1 MKGKRY
7 IARPA
12 LLPLSFLYGLIIL
25 VRNLLFDLHLL
36 RSTRFKLPVI
46 AVGNITAGGTG
57 KTPHVEYLIRLLR
70 HDFKIAVLSR
80 GYRRKTRHF
89 ILASLKSRVNDIGDE
104 PRQMKLKFPEVFVAV
119 ENRRVIGVRTLI
131 ESIHKLDLVI
141 LDDAFQHRYIQ
152 PGLSILLIDYNRPI
166 FKDVLLPAGN
176 LREPACNIRRADI
189 ILVTKCPEHLS
200 IQERS
205 EFISNL
211 NLGQKQEAYFT
222 SYTYGALI
230 PVFPDKHGLQEP
242 VSYRYLRKCH
252 MGVLLVTGIANPEP
266 LRQFLEQNLRIDDEI
281 RYSDHHPYDKKDVQY
296 IKSRFKTI
304 EQVEKCIIVTEK
316 DAVRLR
322 EIDIPDKSF
331 RKSLYYIPVE
341 IKFQAKGEKP
351 FIKSVYKYLKKA
363 GQQ

>member
-12 LLPLSFLYGLIIL
+12 LLPLSFLYGLVIL

-46 AVGNITAGGTG
+46 SVGNITAGGTG

-89 ILASLKSRVNDIGDE
+89 ILASLKSSVTDIGDE
-104 PRQMKLKFPEVFVAV
+104 PRQMKLKFPEVNVAV

-141 LDDAFQHRYIQ
+141 LDDAFQHRHIQ

-176 LREPACNIRRADI
+176 LREPARNARRADI
-189 ILVTKCPEHLS
+189 VLVTKCPERIT

-205 EFISNL
+205 DFITNL
-211 NLGQKQEAYFT
+211 HLNQKQDVYFT
-222 SYTYGALI
+222 HYTYGSPI
-230 PVFPDKHGLQEP
+230 PVFPDKHGMQDP
-242 VSYRYLRKCH
+242 ISYRYLRKKN
-252 MGVLLVTGIANPEP
+252 MGVLLVTGIAHPEP
-266 LRQFLEQNLRIDDEI
+266 LKQFLEQHLRIDEEI
-281 RYSDHHPYDKKDVQY
+281 RYSDHHPYDKKDIQF
-296 IKSRFKTI
+296 IKNRFKTI
-304 EQVEKCIIVTEK
+304 AQEEKCIIVTEK

-331 RKSLYYIPVE
+331 RKSWYYIPVE

-351 FIKSVYKYLKKA
+351 FIKSIYKYLKKA
-363 GQQ
+363 VQH